1 MPALYHIGIT
11 VESLD
16 ESVAF
21 YRDVVGLHEIRES
34 SNLELSGEWFDT
46 LTENQGA
53 ALRVA
58 HLDLAGTQLQLVE
71 YTAGG
76 GERLP
81 LAHKQVGNPH
91 LCFDMEDITARHAA
105 LVAEVQ
111 VHARPVEPRREG
123 GVDRRGRRAAA
134 EGDVGGA
141 ALGDGA
147 LDQRLEPGNGARSD
161 VLVHEDARHEI
172 GTHWWP
178 ARDRSSVASR
188 GPWAPRS

>member
-1 MPALYHIGIT
+1 MPALYHIVIT
-11 VESLD
+11 VEDLD
-16 ESVAF
+16 ASVAF
-21 YRDVVGLHEIRES
+21 YRDVVGLREIPES

-91 LCFDMEDITARHAA
+91 LCIDMEDITARHAA
-105 LVAEVQ
+105 LVAE
-111 VHARPVEPRREG
+111 
-123 GVDRRGRRAAA
+123 GRFKVSPIVTIADTPIRSFYVT
-134 EGDVGGA
+134 D
-141 ALGDGA
+141 
-147 LDQRLEPGNGARSD
+147 PNG
-161 VLVHEDARHEI
+161 VLVEFIER
-172 GTHWWP
+172 
-178 ARDRSSVASR
+178 
-188 GPWAPRS
+188 